1 MHALQAI
8 ETKYLPAT
16 NMRCSRIVA
25 VTASGM
31 RHVIPY
37 PYDLDPTD
45 AHAKAAEAIARK
57 LHWLHNGESFESR
70 FIAGSTRTGFVF
82 VQMLKLDSIPD

>member
-1 MHALQAI
+1 MNALQSI
-8 ETKYLPAT
+8 ETKYLPCT
-16 NMRCSRIVA
+16 DTLGSRIVA
-25 VTASGM
+25 VAASGI

-57 LHWLHNGESFESR
+57 LHWLHDGEAFDNR
-70 FIAGSTRTGFVF
+70 FIAGSTRAGFVF
-82 VQMLKLDSIPD
+82 VQMRK